1 MFASDQTM
9 LGLAR
14 GLIAVVLSLT
24 SAMACAQ
31 ADKEAEQLKR
41 LKLQMRQVQQQQQES
56 QEAQA
61 KADQARQQAEKALK
75 AQDAD
80 LQKERAAATGASRKV
95 GALSKELETLKAEH
109 ARLKTEAAELL
120 ALSAQQKA
128 QMAADKLALEKASAA
143 EVRSLSE
150 RTQLDVELQ
159 QCATHNA
166 ELASTGLELLSRYE
180 NKGMAE
186 VMSAKEPFVQAGQV
200 RLENLK
206 AEYTRRVQASRIKP
220 RPAQP

>member
-1 MFASDQTM
+1 M

-14 GLIAVVLSLT
+14 GLIAVALSLS
-24 SAMACAQ
+24 SALASAQ

-56 QEAQA
+56 QETQA
-61 KADQARQQAEKALK
+61 KADQARQRAEKALK
-75 AQDAD
+75 AQDVD
-80 LQKERAAATGASRKV
+80 LQTERAAAKGASRRAGTLGK
-95 GALSKELETLKAEH
+95 ALAELKAEH
-109 ARLKTEAAELL
+109 ARLKTEAADLL
-120 ALSAQQKA
+120 ALSTQQRAQL
-128 QMAADKLALEKASAA
+128 AADKLALEKASAT
-143 EVRSLSE
+143 EIRSLSE
-150 RTQLDVELQ
+150 RRQLDVEFQ

-186 VMSAKEPFVQAGQV
+186 VMSAKEPFVQTGQV

-206 AEYTRRVQASRIKP
+206 AQYTHQVQALRVKP
-220 RPAQP
+220 RLAQP